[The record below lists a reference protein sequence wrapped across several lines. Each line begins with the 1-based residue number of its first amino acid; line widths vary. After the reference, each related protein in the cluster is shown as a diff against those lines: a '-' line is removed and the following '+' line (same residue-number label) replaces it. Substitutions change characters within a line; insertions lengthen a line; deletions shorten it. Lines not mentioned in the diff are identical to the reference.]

1 MYVCIYVCMYVCLY
15 VCKENQ
21 TPCKSLAKFYENNK
35 REATTKIPPCF
46 FDFLIKLVDSLIASP
61 DR

>member
-1 MYVCIYVCMYVCLY
+1 MYVCLY